1 MIIIAIQIIFDK
13 DTSFGILVLLLLLCP
28 FFSAT
33 RKIIKVIK
41 FFLREHV
48 FIWSRDGNLFL

>member
-1 MIIIAIQIIFDK
+1 MVIIAIQIIFNE

-33 RKIIKVIK
+33 QKIIKVIK
-41 FFLREHV
+41 FFFKRACVYME
-48 FIWSRDGNLFL
+48 